1 MKKRIT
7 IFALVLA
14 LIISSLPSLAMAA
27 DVQVIDLKDMLSD
40 KEGWSILNDGNTTFK
55 DGALSNISKND
66 EAGKPVTELFGYT
79 KEKYTDVI
87 YDFDIVMD
95 FKTID
100 KWQGFLV
107 RSTEPLNVPWS
118 KNYNYLIVI
127 TGEQIELQR
136 FGYKHAFLGVS
147 PTPFKSGERV
157 NVRYGAINQEDGV
170 RLFLAINGKTIF
182 DIVDEADSAIREGGY
197 FGVYNQG
204 STLEIYPSSR
214 VGEIDTPS
222 ANKTSISTDGLI
234 GDSVN
239 IDYTYSD
246 IYGSTEGETEYT
258 WYRTLANID
267 HFGTSMAFTNEA
279 REKYL
284 EKIEGATGRTY
295 TITNSDVGFNIKCGI
310 KAKSKETGLL
320 GEEVITNSVYI
331 DTVSNMLGN
340 GLFFVKGSRF
350 AVLNGEKKELNTNE
364 IPFTKFGKLYV
375 PAQFSANALGYNM
388 TENGDSVVFSKD
400 GTQVTVLSENIIKAE
415 NGTIFVNLES
425 LKDVTGIAATYE
437 ALYGI
442 GMVNDLCAQLNP
454 IEYAEILR
462 NIRSGI
468 TD

>member
-1 MKKRIT
+1 MKKTIT

-14 LIISSLPSLAMAA
+14 LIISSLPSLAMAE
-27 DVQVIDLKDMLSD
+27 DVQIIDLKDMLLD
-40 KEGWSILNDGNTTFK
+40 KDGWSILNDGNTTFADGTLFNESK
-55 DGALSNISKND
+55 DD

-79 KEKYTDVI
+79 KEKYTDAI

-107 RSTEPLNVPWS
+107 RSSEPLNVPWS

-127 TGEQIELQR
+127 TGDQIELQR
-136 FGYKHAFLGVS
+136 FGYRHAFLGVS

-157 NVRYGAINQEDGV
+157 NIRYGAINQEDGV
-170 RLFLAINGKTIF
+170 RLFLAVNGKTIF
-182 DIVDEADSAIREGGY
+182 DIVDEADSAIRDGGY

-204 STLEIYPSSR
+204 STLKIYPSSR
-214 VGEIDTPS
+214 VGEIDSP
-222 ANKTSISTDGLI
+222 AVNKTSIATDGLI
-234 GDSVN
+234 GDSIN
-239 IDYTYSD
+239 IDYIYSD

-284 EKIEGATGRTY
+284 EKIEGANGRTY

-340 GLFFVKGSRF
+340 GLFFVKGSKF
-350 AVLNGEKKELNTNE
+350 AVLNGEKKELNNNE
-364 IPFTKFGKLYV
+364 IPFAKYGKLFV
-375 PAQFSANALGYNM
+375 PAQFSANAFGYSLN
-388 TENGDSVVFSKD
+388 ENGDNVVFSKN
-400 GTQVTVLSENIIKAE
+400 GTEITVSAE
-415 NGTIFVNLES
+415 NVIKNNGTLFVNVES

-437 ALYGI
+437 NINGL
-442 GMVNDLCAQLNP
+442 GMINDLCAQLNP
-454 IEYAEILR
+454 IEYGDILR
-462 NIRSGI
+462 NIRLGI
-468 TD
+468 TE

>member
-1 MKKRIT
+1 MKKIIT

-14 LIISSLPSLAMAA
+14 LIISSLPSLAMAQ
-27 DVQVIDLKDMLSD
+27 DVQFIDLKDMLLD
-40 KEGWSILNDGNTTFK
+40 KEGWSILNEGNTTFK
-55 DGALSNISKND
+55 GGSLINKSKED
-66 EAGKPVTELFGYT
+66 EAGKPITELFGYT
-79 KEKYTDVI
+79 KQKYTDAI
-87 YDFDIVMD
+87 YDFDAVFE
-95 FKTID
+95 FKTVD
-100 KWQGFLV
+100 KWQGFLI
-107 RSTEPLNVPWS
+107 RSTEPLNVPWD
-118 KNYNYLIVI
+118 NNNYLIVI
-127 TGEQIELQR
+127 TKDQIELQR

-157 NVRYGAINQEDGV
+157 NIRYGAINEEKGV

-182 DIVDEADSAIREGGY
+182 DLYDTHDMALREGGY
-197 FGVYNQG
+197 FGVYNNG
-204 STLEIYPSSR
+204 SVLELYPSSR
-214 VGEIDTPS
+214 VGEIDTP
-222 ANKTSISTDGLI
+222 AVNGTSISTNGII
-234 GDSVN
+234 GDRIN

-267 HFGTSMAFTNEA
+267 HFGKSMAFSNEA
-279 REKYL
+279 RGKYL

-340 GLFFVKGSRF
+340 GLFFVRGSQF
-350 AVLNGEKKELNTNE
+350 AVLDGEKKELNNNE
-364 IPFTKFGKLYV
+364 IPFSKYGKLFV
-375 PAQFSANALGYNM
+375 PAQFCGNVLGYSVS
-388 TENGDSVVFSKD
+388 ENGDSVVFAKN
-400 GTQVTVLSENIIKAE
+400 GAQVTVSADNILKNE
-415 NGTIFVNLES
+415 DGTVFVNLEI

-437 ALYGI
+437 TLYGI
-442 GMVNDLCAQLNP
+442 GMINDLCAQLNP

-468 TD
+468 AG